1 MHCSG
6 TTILIISNKKMNDI
20 MRIVQTLAD
29 SNILLKGITRTI
41 KNEIKHQ
48 KGGFL
53 SMLLG
58 TFGASLLGSIL
69 AGKGIVRAGSDRR
82 SLNFYTL

>member
-6 TTILIISNKKMNDI
+6 TTTLIISNKKMNDI

-29 SNILLKGITRTI
+29 SNILKGVTRTI

-48 KGGFL
+48 KVGFL

-58 TFGASLLGSIL
+58 TFGASLSGNIL
-69 AGKGIVRAGSDRR
+69 AGKGIVRAGSGRR
-82 SLNFYTL
+82 SLNSSSL